1 VIVRHRPNCGGPVTA
16 GPRVADAIRLSGC
29 AVADAR
35 LGVRPRRRPAA
46 PVRPAFLAHAEK
58 ATQLAQFGAGNP
70 ALGRYVLDMS
80 CSGSDAGGVT
90 RSAPMILT
98 GRWSEG

>member
-1 VIVRHRPNCGGPVTA
+1 
-16 GPRVADAIRLSGC
+16 
-29 AVADAR
+29 
-35 LGVRPRRRPAA
+35 
-46 PVRPAFLAHAEK
+46 VRPAFLAHAEK
-58 ATQLAQFGAGNP
+58 ATQVAQFGAGNP